1 MPLPYPNTHQ
11 PHNRLPEECRKRY
24 RAEAAA
30 EEQARQEKA
39 KQEKAQADRLAK
51 AQAACKLN
59 VAAGAKNVPIQLKK
73 KNNKIMAISLAD
85 GDALASAQSDNEKF
99 VKASISGNKVVLRG
113 MKANK
118 KATITVKTAIGAVIT
133 FSVKVQKKVVK
144 TKKITAPK
152 KIKVKIGEKVDL
164 GAIIT
169 PVTTLDKL
177 SFTSSGKK
185 IASVGKKNG
194 LITGKK
200 PGTVKITIRSGNK
213 KKVVSVTVEK

>member
-1 MPLPYPNTHQ
+1 M
-11 PHNRLPEECRKRY
+11 
-24 RAEAAA
+24 
-30 EEQARQEKA
+30 
-39 KQEKAQADRLAK
+39 
-51 AQAACKLN
+51 
-59 VAAGAKNVPIQLKK
+59 
-73 KNNKIMAISLAD
+73 
-85 GDALASAQSDNEKF
+85 
-99 VKASISGNKVVLRG
+99 
-113 MKANK
+113 
-118 KATITVKTAIGAVIT
+118 
-133 FSVKVQKKVVK
+133 VK

-194 LITGKK
+194 LITGKN